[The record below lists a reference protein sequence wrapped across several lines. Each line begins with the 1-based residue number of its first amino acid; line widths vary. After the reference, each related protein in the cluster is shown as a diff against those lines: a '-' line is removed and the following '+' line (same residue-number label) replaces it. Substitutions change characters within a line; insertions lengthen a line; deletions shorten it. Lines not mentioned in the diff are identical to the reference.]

1 MGRLLDLVLSLE
13 KSAQPDGVGVYRV
26 LVAGPYPKTS
36 EWMPLIA
43 TGDIDAATSA
53 AIGTFGAG
61 RVLDVLVAD
70 YGFIREKN
78 RKIREDPGR
87 NGEG

>member
-1 MGRLLDLVLSLE
+1 MGRLLDLVLSFE
-13 KSAQPDGVGVYRV
+13 KSAPPDGVGVYRV
-26 LVAGPYPKTS
+26 LVAGPDPKTHQ
-36 EWMPLIA
+36 WITLIA
-43 TGDIDAATSA
+43 PGDIDAATSA

-78 RKIREDPGR
+78 RKIREDIGR
-87 NGEG
+87 NGTG